1 MDFENILV
9 NLRKHIEQSIDFT
22 IDHYFYSPFPDS
34 ENHALSFV
42 ITDFKTH
49 HKNRF
54 QKQLMLVIEYRDS
67 LNRIY
72 QEGLEID
79 PLLVFTQRANTID
92 DQLDFPSGRYFNNQY
107 MALQK
112 QGNTGLFQ
120 DNQGRIYAHYDYLLT
135 IHNH

>member
-1 MDFENILV
+1 MDFENILI
-9 NLRKHIEQSIDFT
+9 NLKNHIEQSIDFT
-22 IDHYFYSPFPDS
+22 IDNYFYSPFPDS
-34 ENHALSFV
+34 EDHALSFV

-72 QEGLEID
+72 QEGSEID
-79 PLLVFTQRANTID
+79 PLIRFTQRANTID
-92 DQLDFPSGRYFNNQY
+92 ELLDNPSGGYFNSQY

-135 IHNH
+135 INT